1 MNTPRHRPAPSRGDA
16 DLRFLRRLLAAVA
29 AGALLL
35 LAWNQQRPL
44 GGL

>member
-1 MNTPRHRPAPSRGDA
+1 MNAPLHRAPPPRGDA

-35 LAWNQQRPL
+35 LVWNQQRPL

>member
-1 MNTPRHRPAPSRGDA
+1 MNAPRHRSPPSSGDA

-29 AGALLL
+29 VGALLL
-35 LAWNQQRPL
+35 LAWGQQRPP